1 MMLQVV
7 RLKFVE
13 FQKFQ
18 WKDKIMGD
26 YPPQYYSPR
35 ARKYYRKRPSVAGGG
50 GGGASVGSWKE
61 LGRTTLGSS
70 SSTINVSG
78 LAEKRY
84 LMVLHNVVGKNTV
97 TVDDGVRVGNN
108 SYDSSNSYSIRRSGN
123 GTADVTQTSQSYANL
138 YSSSANESFDVSFV
152 ANYSSKEKLGIT
164 HRFHG
169 GGGSGNSGIRR
180 EEVWKWSNTSNA
192 INQWQYWSGGSD
204 TFNSGCE
211 VVVLGY
217 DPADTHTT
225 TDNFWQELASVEL
238 SSAGD
243 QISSGTIQAKKYLW
257 IQYYIKAD
265 TVSDVTGLL
274 RFNNDNSVN
283 YATRYSLNGGADSA
297 RINRTYIDSTSGGN
311 FPVFVNAFIVNNAS
325 NEKLVIGHGVW
336 QGTQGA
342 APAPQRWEF
351 VGKWT
356 NTSNQITEIDVEQ
369 LDAGDLASG
378 SILKVWGAD

>member
-1 MMLQVV
+1 
-7 RLKFVE
+7 
-13 FQKFQ
+13 
-18 WKDKIMGD
+18 MGD

-108 SYDSSNSYSIRRSGN
+108 SYDSSNNYSIRRSGN
-123 GTADVTQTSQSYANL
+123 GSADVTQTSQSYANL

-169 GGGSGNSGIRR
+169 GGGAGNSGIRR

-217 DPADTHTT
+217 DPADEHSTD
-225 TDNFWQELASVEL
+225 DNFWQELASVEL
-238 SSAGD
+238 TSANATID
-243 QISSGTIQAKKYLW
+243 TGTFTAKKYLW
-257 IQYYIKAD
+257 FQIY
-265 TVSDVTGLL
+265 TTGS
-274 RFNNDNSVN
+274 SVN
-283 YATRYSLNGGADSA
+283 NRLHIRMNNLSTGIYADRYSHNGGADSTDVSSGSA
-297 RINRTYIDSTSGGN
+297 RLSNNNDTLPKFLSG
-311 FPVFVNAFIVNNAS
+311 FMINNAS
-325 NEKLVIGHGVW
+325 NEKLGICHEVSQNTAGAGNAPNR
-336 QGTQGA
+336 TQSVFKIA
-342 APAPQRWEF
+342 
-351 VGKWT
+351 
-356 NTSNQITEIDVEQ
+356 NTSVQATSLQIINLSGTWN
-369 LDAGDLASG
+369 SG
-378 SILKVWGAD
+378 SIIKVWGSD